1 MMPSLREA
9 DELGVSALA
18 SRTEGQGLSELDED
32 AAFEDKNWVT
42 GADRSAINTAKFCRA
57 VNPQCLQILR
67 IDSKQMIDDVIT
79 HGT

>member
-42 GADRSAINTAKFCRA
+42 GADRSAINTA
-57 VNPQCLQILR
+57 NPQCLQILR